1 MSKDYLFD
9 TVNEIAL
16 QFVGIFQVF
25 VFDSFLAFGAFV
37 PSYFG
42 AFVTADMEE
51 FAGKQRNDFCSVVKT
66 GLLDMNIRGMR
77 SKRQVH
83 VREVLLRG

>member
-25 VFDSFLAFGAFV
+25 VFDSFLALGAFV

-51 FAGKQRNDFCSVVKT
+51 FAGKQRNDFFENVWRQYQ
-66 GLLDMNIRGMR
+66 DNRNIY
-77 SKRQVH
+77 
-83 VREVLLRG
+83 

>member
-51 FAGKQRNDFCSVVKT
+51 FAGKQRNDFLSSTYKCNFLGADNK
-66 GLLDMNIRGMR
+66 
-77 SKRQVH
+77 Q
-83 VREVLLRG
+83 

>member
-25 VFDSFLAFGAFV
+25 VFDSFFFFLSFV
-37 PSYFG
+37 KFYFG
-42 AFVTADMEE
+42 AFVTGDMEE
-51 FAGKQRNDFCSVVKT
+51 FSVKQRND
-66 GLLDMNIRGMR
+66 LL
-77 SKRQVH
+77 
-83 VREVLLRG
+83 EYVL

>member
-25 VFDSFLAFGAFV
+25 VFDSFLTFGGIRSILV
-37 PSYFG
+37 W

-51 FAGKQRNDFCSVVKT
+51 FAGKQRNDFFE
-66 GLLDMNIRGMR
+66 N
-77 SKRQVH
+77 
-83 VREVLLRG
+83 VL